1 MPRIFAAVAACCFL
15 AACGNQRMAEQIT
28 ELNQVQQRASAQ
40 ILLLN
45 VLRAR
50 VKEPLAYSRLDV
62 LRGSN
67 DLSGGIA
74 FNLPFGPNNG
84 GGRAAAPFV
93 SADVGTSND
102 LAPQDDQD
110 FYRGI
115 LTPVTPETWALYQDQ
130 NWPPDIL
137 FHLFVEDIKLPE
149 DDYHRLMGDVHAFC
163 GANGGVEEVLQQ
175 CGLFRGIES
184 RVSQLGADCAPIVH
198 LLGGRR
204 IYELSNDPGNR
215 CALWQFEAFTH
226 ALLIMGFHIT
236 KEETDIAIGPVMANG
251 TKIGTFDWPFKLKDG
266 ETKLKAVPGGI
277 QFVQVLSSYA
287 VKLANLPCP
296 ASANVAVAAQSE
308 LSAASNKLNARSAA
322 AANAQCPANA
332 AINIAITTRSPD
344 GIVYYLGEVARAAM
358 PIDARKPPLTVEV
371 FTSSSGAQHPL
382 INIVRDD
389 FSDDAIV
396 HVTFEGADYIV
407 PRGGNDLTMQ
417 IFELLQQIFALY
429 NKAPSAPATTAVT
442 VVP

>member
-1 MPRIFAAVAACCFL
+1 MFAVLAACCLL
-15 AACGNQRMAEQIT
+15 AACGNQRMAAQIT
-28 ELNQVQQRASAQ
+28 ELNQVQQRATAQ
-40 ILLLN
+40 ILMLN

-62 LRGSN
+62 LRGSS

-74 FNLPFGPNNG
+74 LNLPFGPNNG

-93 SADVGTSND
+93 TADVGTSND
-102 LAPQDDQD
+102 LTPQDDQD

-115 LTPVTPETWALYQDQ
+115 LTPITPETWALYQDQ

-149 DDYHRLMGDVHAFC
+149 GDYQKLIYDVRAFC
-163 GANGGVEEVLQQ
+163 GTNSSVEEVSQQ
-175 CGLFRGIES
+175 CELFRGIED
-184 RVSQLGADCAPIVH
+184 RISQLGARCAPIVH
-198 LLGGRR
+198 LQGGQE

-215 CALWQFEAFTH
+215 CELWQFEAFTH
-226 ALLIMGFHIT
+226 ALLIMGFRIS
-236 KEETDIAIGPVMANG
+236 KEETDIAIGPVIANG
-251 TKIGTFDWPFKLKDG
+251 TKIGTLDWPFKLKDG
-266 ETKLKAVPGGI
+266 ETKLKAVPGGFQI
-277 QFVQVLSSYA
+277 VQAISSYG
-287 VKLANLPCP
+287 VKLTNLPCP
-296 ASANVAVAAQSE
+296 GAANVAVAAQSE
-308 LSAASNKLNARSAA
+308 LAAASSKLSTAPRPTADER
-322 AANAQCPANA
+322 CPANA
-332 AINIAITTRSPD
+332 AINVAITTRSPD

-358 PIDARKPPLTVEV
+358 PIDPRKQPLIVQV

-382 INIVRDD
+382 IGIVKADD
-389 FSDDAIV
+389 SSGDAAAR
-396 HVTFEGADYIV
+396 VTFEGADYIV
-407 PRGGNDLTMQ
+407 PRGGTDLTMQ